1 MEMRKRKALA
11 LVAVSAIAAGAK
23 IGLAQNVLFTTQGD
37 FGGSA
42 AVIPSIDNGYYGFVG
57 GNASDP
63 SLGGGT
69 LATPA
74 TPSAAVNPTAA
85 SLAAGQETGW
95 EGMGYYDGAG
105 NILHVDADGNNDS
118 AFGALGL
125 DSQGND
131 ITYNGFSLGNAGGTV
146 NGLGHY
152 ANDFAATLY
161 PTAPNATTS
170 PTGPFNTG
178 GTDPNFGKSYAGNTG
193 VSGSITV
200 QGYSGKSEGEGYD
213 VVDTGEMVSNST
225 ASSAFLHALGTGVT
239 MAIDF
244 TAPGGGTTLTSDGK
258 IASPYYLMAFGT
270 YDSNGGLNANGAGA
284 GWINPS
290 STLTAKDAGSY
301 SDDAGS
307 FVVTHGSG
315 ASSYWT
321 AYLPYSY
328 TAAMAATY
336 LQFILILNSDGY
348 GSGGNGNVTIGNIRT
363 VSPTWAASG
372 SGLSWNQAAVE
383 SGGIITTQANWV
395 GAGSNGLGVPSG
407 SGISV
412 TFGDLETGNASVGLD
427 TNQTVGTLIFN
438 STGDNSTG
446 APIQYN
452 LTASSTAGTGAGGS
466 LIMDNTANA
475 APAAINDTS
484 NAVDQFITAP
494 VILNSNTVATVTGA
508 ASTLFFG
515 SAAAANTVVV
525 GGISGVGGLTVAG
538 AGTVRLAFADTYQ
551 GGTTVNAGATLTA
564 SADNALPSGHA
575 LVNNG
580 TTNIQGSDNLSSL
593 TGTGKLNLSPGGD
606 VTSTVKLANGS
617 GLATLGGLT
626 IAANSVLDIT
636 NNHFILTYG
645 AGTQATVDANI
656 RSYIISGRAGGAWTG
671 TTGITS
677 SVAALP
683 ANSHYAIGYADG
695 ADHAVAGLSSGQI
708 EVKYTLLGDA
718 DLDGSVTGS
727 DFTALVGNL
736 GKSGRV
742 WDQGDFDYDG
752 SVTGSDFTDLVG
764 NLGKSASGAA
774 VDIPAADYV
783 AIDAFAAANGLSA
796 VLPEPT
802 SAGLLLVA
810 GIGILARRRRNRS
823 S

>member
-11 LVAVSAIAAGAK
+11 LVAVSAFVGGAK
-23 IGLAQNVLFTTQGD
+23 IGLAQNVLFTTEGD

-42 AVIPSIDNGYYGFVG
+42 AVIPSINNGYYGFVG
-57 GNASDP
+57 GNSTDP
-63 SLGGGT
+63 SLRGGT

-74 TPSAAVNPTAA
+74 TPSAAVNPTAV
-85 SLAAGQETGW
+85 SIAAGQEPGW
-95 EGMGYYDGAG
+95 EGIGYYDGAG
-105 NILHVDADGNNDS
+105 NILHVDSSVNNDS
-118 AFGALGL
+118 AYGAFGL
-125 DSQGND
+125 DSQGNL
-131 ITYNGFSLGNAGGTV
+131 ISFNGFSLGNAGGTI
-146 NGLGHY
+146 NGLAHY
-152 ANDFAATLY
+152 SNDYAATLY

-178 GTDPNFGKSYAGNTG
+178 GTDPNFAKSYAGNTG

-200 QGYSGKSEGEGYD
+200 QGYEGKSEGEGYD
-213 VVDTGEMVSNST
+213 SFGTGEMVSNST
-225 ASSAFLHALGTGVT
+225 ASSTFLHALGTGVT

-258 IASPYYLMAFGT
+258 IASPYYLLDFGAQA
-270 YDSNGGLNANGAGA
+270 SSGALNGGGG

-290 STLTAKDAGSY
+290 FSLAAKDVGSY
-301 SDDAGS
+301 GDDAGS

-328 TAAMAATY
+328 AAALTATY
-336 LQFILILNSDGY
+336 LQFQLVLNSDGF
-348 GSGGNGNVTIGNIRT
+348 SGGVGNTGNVTIGNIRT

-372 SGLSWNQAAVE
+372 SGLSWNTGAVE
-383 SGGIITTQANWV
+383 SGGIISTQGNWV
-395 GAGSNGLGVPSG
+395 GAGTNGLGVPSG

-412 TFGDLETGNASVGLD
+412 TFGDLETGNATVGLD

-438 STGDNSTG
+438 STTDNSTG

-452 LTASSTAGTGAGGS
+452 LAAADSGTGAGGT
-466 LIMDNTANA
+466 LIMDNTANSA
-475 APAAINDTS
+475 SAAINDTS
-484 NAVDQFITAP
+484 LAATQYITAP
-494 VILNSNTVATVTGA
+494 VQLNSSTVVTVTGA
-508 ASTLFFG
+508 ASTVFFG
-515 SAAAANTVVV
+515 SDSTGLI
-525 GGISGVGGLTVAG
+525 GGISGTGGLTVAG
-538 AGTVRLAFADTYQ
+538 AGTVHLAFANTYG
-551 GGTTVNAGATLTA
+551 GGTTVNVGATLTA
-564 SADNALPSGHA
+564 ATDNALPSGKP

-580 TTNIQGSDNLSSL
+580 TTNIQGSATLSSL
-593 TGTGKLNLSPGGD
+593 TGTGTLNLSPGGD
-606 VTSTVKLANGS
+606 ATSVVKLANSS

-626 IAANSVLDIT
+626 IAANSALDIA
-636 NNHFILTYG
+636 NNHFILSYG
-645 AGTQATVDANI
+645 PGTQATVDANI
-656 RSYIISGRAGGAWTG
+656 RSYLISGRAGGTWAG

-683 ANSHYAIGYADG
+683 ANIHYGLGYADG
-695 ADHAVAGLSSGQI
+695 ADGVVVGLPSGQI

-752 SVTGSDFTDLVG
+752 SVTGSDFTALVG
-764 NLGKSASGAA
+764 NLGKTASGTA
-774 VDIPAADYV
+774 VVLPAADYA
-783 AIDAFAAANGLSA
+783 AIDAFAAANGLMA
-796 VLPEPT
+796 DVPEPA
-802 SAGLLLVA
+802 SAGLLLMA
-810 GIGILARRRRNRS
+810 GVGMLARRGRRNRS

>member
-11 LVAVSAIAAGAK
+11 LVAVSAFAAGAR

-42 AVIPSIDNGYYGFVG
+42 SVGPAIDNGYYGFEG
-57 GNASDP
+57 GNSTDP
-63 SLGGGT
+63 SLGGT
-69 LATPA
+69 N
-74 TPSAAVNPTAA
+74 PSSSNAVPTAA
-85 SLAAGQETGW
+85 SIAAGQETGW
-95 EGMGYYDGAG
+95 EGIGYYDGAG
-105 NILHVDADGNNDS
+105 NILHVDSGVNLDSADG
-118 AFGALGL
+118 AFGL
-125 DSQGND
+125 DSQGNL
-131 ITYNGFSLGNAGGTV
+131 ISFNGFSLGNAGGTI
-146 NGLGHY
+146 NGLAHY
-152 ANDFAATLY
+152 SNDYAATLY

-200 QGYSGKSEGEGYD
+200 QGYAGKSEGEGYD
-213 VVDTGEMVSNST
+213 SFGTGEMVSNST
-225 ASSAFLHALGTGVT
+225 ASSTFLHALGTGVT

-258 IASPYYLMAFGT
+258 IASPYYLLDFGAQA
-270 YDSNGGLNANGAGA
+270 SSGALNGGGG

-290 STLTAKDAGSY
+290 FSLAAKDVGSY
-301 SDDAGS
+301 GDDAGS

-328 TAAMAATY
+328 AAALTATY
-336 LQFILILNSDGY
+336 LQFQLVLNSDGF
-348 GSGGNGNVTIGNIRT
+348 SGGVGNTGNVTIGNIRT

-383 SGGIITTQANWV
+383 TAGIITTQANWV

-407 SGISV
+407 SGVSV

-438 STGDNSTG
+438 TTGDNSSG
-446 APIQYN
+446 LPIQYN
-452 LTASSTAGTGAGGS
+452 LTASSTLGTGAGGS
-466 LIMDNTANA
+466 LVMDNTANS
-475 APAAINDTS
+475 APAAINDTG

-494 VILNSNTVATVTGA
+494 VILNSNTVATVTSA
-508 ASTLFFG
+508 ANTLFFG

-538 AGTVRLAFADTYQ
+538 AGTVQLAFANTYQ
-551 GGTTVNAGATLTA
+551 GGTTVNAGSTLTA

-580 TTNIQGSDNLSSL
+580 TTNVQGSATLSSL
-593 TGTGKLNLSPGGD
+593 TGTGTLNLSPGGD
-606 VTSTVKLANGS
+606 ATSTVKLNNSS

-626 IAANSVLDIT
+626 IAANSAFDIA
-636 NNHFILTYG
+636 NNHFILTYT
-645 AGTQATVDANI
+645 AATKATVDANI
-656 RSYIISGRAGGAWTG
+656 RSYIISGRAGGTWAG
-671 TTGITS
+671 TTGINS

-695 ADHAVAGLSSGQI
+695 ADHAVTGLSSGQI

-774 VDIPAADYV
+774 VEIPAADFV
-783 AIDAFAAANGLSA
+783 AIDAFAAANGLMA
-796 VLPEPT
+796 DVPEPA

-810 GIGILARRRRNRS
+810 GVGMLARRRRNRLS
-823 S
+823 

>member
-11 LVAVSAIAAGAK
+11 LVAVSAFAAGAR

-42 AVIPSIDNGYYGFVG
+42 SVGPAIDNGYYGFEG
-57 GNASDP
+57 GNSTDP
-63 SLGGGT
+63 SLGGT
-69 LATPA
+69 N
-74 TPSAAVNPTAA
+74 PSSSNAVPTAA
-85 SLAAGQETGW
+85 SIAAGQETGW
-95 EGMGYYDGAG
+95 EGIGYYDGAG
-105 NILHVDADGNNDS
+105 NILHVDSGVNLDSADG
-118 AFGALGL
+118 AFGL
-125 DSQGND
+125 DSEGNL
-131 ITYNGFSLGNAGGTV
+131 ISFNGFSLGNAGGTI
-146 NGLGHY
+146 NGLAHY
-152 ANDFAATLY
+152 SNDYAATLY

-200 QGYSGKSEGEGYD
+200 QGYAGKSEGEGYD
-213 VVDTGEMVSNST
+213 SFGTGEMVSNST
-225 ASSAFLHALGTGVT
+225 ASSTFLHALGTGVT

-258 IASPYYLMAFGT
+258 IASPYYLLDFGAQA
-270 YDSNGGLNANGAGA
+270 SSGALNGGGG

-290 STLTAKDAGSY
+290 FSLAAKDVGSY
-301 SDDAGS
+301 GDDAGS

-328 TAAMAATY
+328 AAALTATY
-336 LQFILILNSDGY
+336 LQFQLVLNSDGF
-348 GSGGNGNVTIGNIRT
+348 SGGVGNTGNVTIGNIRT

-383 SGGIITTQANWV
+383 TAGIITTQANWV

-407 SGISV
+407 SGVSV

-438 STGDNSTG
+438 TTGDNSSG
-446 APIQYN
+446 LPIQYN
-452 LTASSTAGTGAGGS
+452 LTASSTLGTGAGGS
-466 LIMDNTANA
+466 LVMDNTANS
-475 APAAINDTS
+475 APAAINDTG

-494 VILNSNTVATVTGA
+494 VILNSNTVATVTSA
-508 ASTLFFG
+508 ANTLFFG

-538 AGTVRLAFADTYQ
+538 AGTVQLAFANTYQ
-551 GGTTVNAGATLTA
+551 GGTTVNAGSTLTA

-580 TTNIQGSDNLSSL
+580 TTNVQGSATLSSL
-593 TGTGKLNLSPGGD
+593 TGTGTLNLSPGGD
-606 VTSTVKLANGS
+606 ATSTVKLNNSS

-626 IAANSVLDIT
+626 IAANSAFDIA
-636 NNHFILTYG
+636 NNHFILTYT
-645 AGTQATVDANI
+645 AATKATVDANI
-656 RSYIISGRAGGAWTG
+656 RSYIISGRAGGTWAG
-671 TTGITS
+671 TTGINS

-695 ADHAVAGLSSGQI
+695 ADHAVTGLSSGQI

-774 VDIPAADYV
+774 VEIPAADFV
-783 AIDAFAAANGLSA
+783 AIDAFAAANGLMA
-796 VLPEPT
+796 DVPEPA

-810 GIGILARRRRNRS
+810 GVGMLARRRRNRLS
-823 S
+823 